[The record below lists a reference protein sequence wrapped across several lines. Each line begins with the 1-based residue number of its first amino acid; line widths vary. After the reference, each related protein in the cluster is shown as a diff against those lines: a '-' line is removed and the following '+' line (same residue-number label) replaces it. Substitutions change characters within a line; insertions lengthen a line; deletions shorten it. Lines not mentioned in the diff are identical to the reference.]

1 MGTTMTKILLVIS
14 AIAWIG
20 LVISVAYDYFD
31 KITHVTIT
39 GRKEAAMPDYNITHI
54 QVPTAEEKVMAA
66 RFDALLGLSTMPHT
80 KESKK

>member
-1 MGTTMTKILLVIS
+1 MKILLVIS

-39 GRKEAAMPDYNITHI
+39 GRKEAAMPDYNVTPR

-66 RFDALLGLSTMPHT
+66 RFDALLGLPEMNTL
-80 KESKK
+80 KESRK